1 MARTYDYYPGRMPVL
16 AVGMGLIAI
25 IGLSGTVLGA
35 QQSIGSRVAGAL
47 LTAAFVGLLLT
58 IWMTR
63 VSVQLDEQAGIV
75 AVESRMWPLPA
86 RRRGAWRVN
95 EIVDVA
101 LEETPK
107 GTSFLALVLK
117 SGLRVPLSDG
127 YRSRRIQERARE
139 ALREMLCSVE
149 Y

>member
-1 MARTYDYYPGRMPVL
+1 MARTYDYYPGRAPAL
-16 AVGMGLIAI
+16 GVGIVVVAA
-25 IGLSGTVLGA
+25 IGLSGTVLGE
-35 QQSIGSRVAGAL
+35 QQSIGSRVAGAA
-47 LTAAFVGLLLT
+47 LTAAFVVSLLT

-63 VSVQLDEQAGIV
+63 VSVVLDERAGVV
-75 AVESRMWPLPA
+75 AVDARAWPLPA

-107 GTSFLALVLK
+107 GTTFLALVLK
-117 SGLRVPLSDG
+117 SGQRVPLSDG
-127 YRSRRIQERARE
+127 YRSRRIQARARD
-139 ALREMLCSVE
+139 ALREMLCKIE